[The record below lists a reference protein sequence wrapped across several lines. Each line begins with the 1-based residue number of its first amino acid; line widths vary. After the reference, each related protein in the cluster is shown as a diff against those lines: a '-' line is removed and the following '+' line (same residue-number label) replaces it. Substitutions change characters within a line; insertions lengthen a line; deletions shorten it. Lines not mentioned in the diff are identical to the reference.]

1 MTPWNNHGYDVAKIF
16 GGKFSLISPVW
27 LQVSLCRVAGGMVEF
42 IYPSEVQSKS
52 VFVKSLCVGGKFSLK
67 FTLASDL
74 LKFCTRFILILQLS
88 LGLYFGGH
96 FFISLEDNP
105 PPPQEFP
112 ISLIV
117 SIRGNFVSYD
127 KMLWENL

>member
-1 MTPWNNHGYDVAKIF
+1 MP
-16 GGKFSLISPVW
+16 
-27 LQVSLCRVAGGMVEF
+27 VEF
-42 IYPSEVQSKS
+42 M
-52 VFVKSLCVGGKFSLK
+52 CGGKFSLK

-117 SIRGNFVSYD
+117 SMRGNFVSF
-127 KMLWENL
+127 

>member
-1 MTPWNNHGYDVAKIF
+1 MP
-16 GGKFSLISPVW
+16 
-27 LQVSLCRVAGGMVEF
+27 VEF
-42 IYPSEVQSKS
+42 M
-52 VFVKSLCVGGKFSLK
+52 CGGKFSLK

-105 PPPQEFP
+105 PPS